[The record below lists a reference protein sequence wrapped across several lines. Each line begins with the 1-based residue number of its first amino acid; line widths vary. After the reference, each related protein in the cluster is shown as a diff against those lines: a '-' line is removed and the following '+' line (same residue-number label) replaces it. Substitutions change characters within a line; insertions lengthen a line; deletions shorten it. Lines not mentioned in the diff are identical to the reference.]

1 MSNNKSNASIST
13 HSPISYQNATGKID
27 YKFTN
32 DYMFRTILQ
41 KNMKV
46 LKGLVCALLHLQP
59 DDISDITITNPIEL
73 GKAMD
78 DKEFILDIAIRINN
92 NTLLNLEMQVVNE
105 LNWEDRSLGYLCRT
119 FDQLYRGQKYSAALP
134 VIHIGFLDFQ
144 LFPEYPE
151 FYAIHKLLNIK
162 NHHLFSDK
170 FTLSVVD
177 LTQIELATEE
187 DKYYQIDHWAKLF
200 KATTWEEIKVIADKN
215 EFMEEATQAL
225 FECNADELI
234 RQQCYAREEYN
245 RYQRTVQKALK
256 DATQERDQALAELQ
270 EKDAALAEK
279 DALLTEKEAEIAR
292 LRALLDE
299 RK

>member
-1 MSNNKSNASIST
+1 MNW
-13 HSPISYQNATGKID
+13 
-27 YKFTN
+27 
-32 DYMFRTILQ
+32 
-41 KNMKV
+41 
-46 LKGLVCALLHLQP
+46 
-59 DDISDITITNPIEL
+59 DDC
-73 GKAMD
+73 
-78 DKEFILDIAIRINN
+78 
-92 NTLLNLEMQVVNE
+92 
-105 LNWEDRSLGYLCRT
+105 SLGYLCRT

-215 EFMEEATQAL
+215 EYMEEATQAL

-270 EKDAALAEK
+270 EKDALLAKMEV
-279 DALLTEKEAEIAR
+279 ENAR